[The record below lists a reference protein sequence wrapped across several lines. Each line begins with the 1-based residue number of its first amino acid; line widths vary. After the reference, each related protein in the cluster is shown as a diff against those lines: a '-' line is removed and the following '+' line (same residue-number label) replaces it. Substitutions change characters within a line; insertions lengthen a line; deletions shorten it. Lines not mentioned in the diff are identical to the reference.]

1 MRLFLSS
8 YRFGEHYPRFAEL
21 AGPPGPVAVIANACD
36 AQPAKWRDSGVQIEM
51 TALAKLGYRPSE
63 LDLREFVGR
72 ADDVAEALSAFP
84 VVWVRGGNTFVL
96 RAQLARSG
104 ADAAL
109 TALLER
115 DALLYAGFS
124 AGACVAAPSLR
135 GIEVLD
141 DPDEVLP
148 ACGIDTR
155 WDGLGWVDR
164 GLVVHLDSPATDPY
178 GDAARLV
185 ARYRAAGTPYW
196 PLTDADAVLVRGG
209 DIQVLAAA
217 RS

>member
-1 MRLFLSS
+1 
-8 YRFGEHYPRFAEL
+8 
-21 AGPPGPVAVIANACD
+21 
-36 AQPAKWRDSGVQIEM
+36 
-51 TALAKLGYRPSE
+51 
-63 LDLREFVGR
+63 
-72 ADDVAEALSAFP
+72 VAETLSAFP

-96 RAQLARSG
+96 RAQFARSG
-104 ADAAL
+104 ADTAL
-109 TALLER
+109 TTLLER

-141 DPDEVLP
+141 DPDEVMP

-155 WDGLGWVDR
+155 WDGLGWVNR

-196 PLTDADAVLVRGG
+196 PLTDADAVLVRDG
-209 DIQVLAAA
+209 DIQVLAAT